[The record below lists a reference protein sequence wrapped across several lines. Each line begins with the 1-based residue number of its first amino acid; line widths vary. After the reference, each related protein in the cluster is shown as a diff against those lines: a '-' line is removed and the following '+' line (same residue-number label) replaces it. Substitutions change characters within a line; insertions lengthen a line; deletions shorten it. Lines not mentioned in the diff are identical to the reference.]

1 MGGPDTIKGISF
13 QASYTLY
20 RVMDLLDEDSKTKS
34 VHVEGKGEDIED
46 VTITMT
52 DGTEEVIQ
60 TKKRETEAGTLGIWG
75 LSDLK
80 SIIQAL
86 FQITHTG
93 RPVTVYRFVSN
104 ANAHERVLGIQKT
117 CQRLRQK
124 GFSFEKDGKA
134 LADVREM
141 VSADDMTTMEFMRK
155 LWLDLPSESES
166 FYQQSVQNELMKKIG
181 VSPEDAGL
189 VFDHLYKQVL
199 DRGKEIPLDLRTI
212 DRGMLLNW
220 LEEVPQTGKDG
231 AIQVKVNQWVKI
243 HRGKMTGIDAEELA
257 PGNYEIN
264 QKVSTVEKDG
274 EVIGLKLGKK
284 S

>member
-1 MGGPDTIKGISF
+1 
-13 QASYTLY
+13 
-20 RVMDLLDEDSKTKS
+20 
-34 VHVEGKGEDIED
+34 
-46 VTITMT
+46 
-52 DGTEEVIQ
+52 
-60 TKKRETEAGTLGIWG
+60 
-75 LSDLK
+75 
-80 SIIQAL
+80 
-86 FQITHTG
+86 
-93 RPVTVYRFVSN
+93 
-104 ANAHERVLGIQKT
+104 
-117 CQRLRQK
+117 
-124 GFSFEKDGKA
+124 
-134 LADVREM
+134 
-141 VSADDMTTMEFMRK
+141 
-155 LWLDLPSESES
+155 
-166 FYQQSVQNELMKKIG
+166 MKKIG